1 MVKME
6 TQIWGRKISN
16 LGAAD
21 PINWE
26 IDSSG

>member
-6 TQIWGRKISN
+6 TQIWGYKISN
-16 LGAAD
+16 LGDAD